1 MRSADVQKTFFFL
14 PMQAFKH
21 YRTAVL
27 TRTDTDIPIYT
38 VLYVRT
44 YLRAESSTTL
54 LRTVLVRRKLLDVQ
68 TTTDPMVTSR

>member
-1 MRSADVQKTFFFL
+1 MCRRHFFSFQCKHSSTTVQL
-14 PMQAFKH
+14 YLLVP
-21 YRTAVL
+21 
-27 TRTDTDIPIYT
+27 IPIYRYI
-38 VLYVRT
+38 LYVRT